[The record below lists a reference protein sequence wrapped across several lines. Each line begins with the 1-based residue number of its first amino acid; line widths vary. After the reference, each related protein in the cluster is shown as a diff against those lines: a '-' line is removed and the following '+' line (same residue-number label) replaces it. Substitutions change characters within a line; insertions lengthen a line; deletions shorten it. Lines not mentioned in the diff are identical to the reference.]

1 MGDNLHE
8 ARRRRV
14 IENEELFRAA
24 NEAQDAQLGG
34 EAVRPAEYFCE
45 CAEVSCVARVTLTS
59 DRYRDIHTH
68 PLRFV
73 IVPGH
78 ELAEFEHVVEESDG
92 YAVVEKET

>member
-1 MGDNLHE
+1 MGDDLHE

-24 NEAQDAQLGG
+24 NEAHDAQMGG
-34 EAVRPAEYFCE
+34 EPVRSVQYFCE
-45 CAEVSCVARVTLTS
+45 CAEVSCVNRVTLTS
-59 DRYRDIHTH
+59 DRYRYIHEH

-78 ELAEFEHVVEESDG
+78 ELAEFEHVVEEGDG
-92 YAVVEKET
+92 YAVVEKEL